1 VLKNYK
7 SVSIIL
13 LVIVG
18 ILSVGALWKV
28 QDLRFDYEFEDYFPK
43 SDTEYAYYNQFRE
56 TFGSDNDFVLISL
69 INVDGIFNSEFLT
82 DVDSLANSL
91 KNVEFVESVISPTQL
106 AYPVNSPFGMTTI
119 QWIHQKEPDRLR
131 EDSIKIFSSKELVGN
146 LIASDAKSV
155 TILLNSTKGLS
166 KVKSD
171 KAVSNINA
179 VLDKFNFDEVIVAGR
194 IFGQRYYVEK
204 MVSELV
210 LFTLIS
216 FAIIIVFLGFAFR
229 SVWGVVVP
237 LGIVSISVVWLV
249 SFMTLIGKSF
259 DLMSTLL
266 PTILFVVGMSDVIHF
281 ISRYLEELRINPD
294 KISAIK
300 TSFSHIGKATFL
312 TSVTTA
318 IGFLTLYTSG
328 ITPVR
333 DFGIFTATGVML
345 AFVVTFLILPPTL
358 VLLPVPKRATVNSE
372 ELFWDRIM
380 RKIFRYNLAHPK
392 TVLGISLVLVAI
404 SIFGISRVE
413 VNNFLLE
420 DLSKNDPMR
429 ANFEFFE
436 EHYSGA
442 RPFEIVVSKIDSS
455 SILSL
460 SEILVLDS
468 IESVMKAQFG
478 IQGFVSLNSVVKNL
492 QRANKGGAISE
503 YKLPENSQEWKKIE
517 KQIRK
522 LYKQGKLKM
531 ILNENLN
538 TTRISGKVKDFGG
551 LVFHKKYAENAKLL
565 NPVLEKNGLDIHYTG
580 MAFLIDRN
588 NETLASSLMWGLVL
602 AFLAVAI
609 LMGFI
614 FKSVKMV
621 LVTLIPNILPL
632 MMVGGFMGLVGIDLK
647 VSTSIIFTIA
657 FGIAVDDT
665 IHYVSK
671 LKMELNKGRTML
683 YALKRSSISTG
694 KAIVLTSLILMSGFF
709 ALIFS
714 DFTSTYYIGLL
725 VSITLLFAV
734 LADLYL
740 LPVLLILFSKKNIAK

>member
-1 VLKNYK
+1 
-7 SVSIIL
+7 
-13 LVIVG
+13 
-18 ILSVGALWKV
+18 
-28 QDLRFDYEFEDYFPK
+28 
-43 SDTEYAYYNQFRE
+43 
-56 TFGSDNDFVLISL
+56 
-69 INVDGIFNSEFLT
+69 
-82 DVDSLANSL
+82 
-91 KNVEFVESVISPTQL
+91 
-106 AYPVNSPFGMTTI
+106 
-119 QWIHQKEPDRLR
+119 
-131 EDSIKIFSSKELVGN
+131 
-146 LIASDAKSV
+146 
-155 TILLNSTKGLS
+155 
-166 KVKSD
+166 
-171 KAVSNINA
+171 
-179 VLDKFNFDEVIVAGR
+179 
-194 IFGQRYYVEK
+194 
-204 MVSELV
+204 
-210 LFTLIS
+210 
-216 FAIIIVFLGFAFR
+216 
-229 SVWGVVVP
+229 
-237 LGIVSISVVWLV
+237 
-249 SFMTLIGKSF
+249 
-259 DLMSTLL
+259 
-266 PTILFVVGMSDVIHF
+266 
-281 ISRYLEELRINPD
+281 
-294 KISAIK
+294 
-300 TSFSHIGKATFL
+300 
-312 TSVTTA
+312 
-318 IGFLTLYTSG
+318 
-328 ITPVR
+328 
-333 DFGIFTATGVML
+333 
-345 AFVVTFLILPPTL
+345 
-358 VLLPVPKRATVNSE
+358 
-372 ELFWDRIM
+372 
-380 RKIFRYNLAHPK
+380 
-392 TVLGISLVLVAI
+392 
-404 SIFGISRVE
+404 
-413 VNNFLLE
+413 
-420 DLSKNDPMR
+420 
-429 ANFEFFE
+429 
-436 EHYSGA
+436 
-442 RPFEIVVSKIDSS
+442 
-455 SILSL
+455 
-460 SEILVLDS
+460 
-468 IESVMKAQFG
+468 MKAQFG

-503 YKLPENSQEWKKIE
+503 YKLPKNSQEWKKIE